1 MKGSSSSTSDWLSN
15 IANLRKEDPAMIRKN
30 KAPSK
35 MCPFRDE
42 VCQKHGCEIYNEKLD
57 RCEIGLLAYNAFL
70 VASEMKQFNENQN
83 LK

>member
-1 MKGSSSSTSDWLSN
+1 MKRSSSPTSDWLSS
-15 IANLRKEDPAMIRKN
+15 IANLRKEAPEMIRKN

-35 MCPFRDE
+35 ICPFRDE
-42 VCQKHGCEIYNEKLD
+42 ACQKHGCEIYNEKLD

-70 VASEMKQFNENQN
+70 VAATLKQYNENQN